1 MLRISE
7 IRKRYLILQADFV
20 KIFYGNHLVKEWVLV
35 NDKGLEN
42 SGFDHKNLKDKKGLQ
57 L

>member
-1 MLRISE
+1 
-7 IRKRYLILQADFV
+7 LQADFV

-35 NDKGLEN
+35 NDKDLEN
-42 SGFDHKNLKDKKGLQ
+42 AGFDHKNLKDKKGLQ